1 MSTLHLATSE
11 QESTAVTRLIS
22 EQTERTGALTM
33 LVAALRGA
41 VEGSDSGQATTARAE
56 LVVWARTAL
65 LPHLSAREMALYP
78 AAVSNDLARALIE
91 VLRGNTAR
99 IVSLVEALEVASNP
113 VQAVG
118 HASALEALFSVHA
131 EAEQEHILPLLAQT
145 SGVSLAEMAAE
156 LQKQEDQVRKNSPVP
171 AEEEDSGGGH
181 SCGCGGH
188 DDPGLPELD
197 ARAVP
202 HAIRHATVFGAL
214 DAVGP
219 GSGLIL
225 VAPHDPLPL
234 LAQIEDRWPGVFT
247 VEYVQRGPETWKLS
261 FVR

>member
-11 QESTAVTRLIS
+11 QESTAVARLIS
-22 EQTERTGALTM
+22 AQTERTGALN
-33 LVAALRGA
+33 LQVAALRGA
-41 VEGSDSGQATTARAE
+41 VEGSDGGQATTVRAE
-56 LVVWARTAL
+56 LVIWARTSL

-78 AAVSNDLARALIE
+78 AAAGHDRTRALVE
-91 VLRGNTAR
+91 VLRGNTER
-99 IVSLVEALEVASNP
+99 IISLVAALENASNP

-118 HASALEALFSVHA
+118 HASAIEALFSVHA
-131 EAEQEHILPLLAQT
+131 AAEQEHILPLLAQT
-145 SGVSLAEMAAE
+145 SGVSLADMATD
-156 LQKQEDQVRKNSPVP
+156 LQEQEDQARKNAPEPVK
-171 AEEEDSGGGH
+171 EEAGGGH

-188 DDPGLPELD
+188 DEPGLPELD

-247 VEYVQRGPETWKLS
+247 VEYVESGPETWKIS